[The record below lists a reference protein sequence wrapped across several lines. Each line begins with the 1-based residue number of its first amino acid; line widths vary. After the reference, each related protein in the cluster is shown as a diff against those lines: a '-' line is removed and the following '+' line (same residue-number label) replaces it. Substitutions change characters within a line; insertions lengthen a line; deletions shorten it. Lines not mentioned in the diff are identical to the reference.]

1 MFQRKPREGLKSHL
15 VLVPYTELNSGLN
28 VGVKMYF
35 SPPALNVRLP
45 LNEKLGFKINA
56 KVL

>member
-28 VGVKMYF
+28 VGVKCIF
-35 SPPALNVRLP
+35 TSCLECTASLKR
-45 LNEKLGFKINA
+45 KLGFKINA